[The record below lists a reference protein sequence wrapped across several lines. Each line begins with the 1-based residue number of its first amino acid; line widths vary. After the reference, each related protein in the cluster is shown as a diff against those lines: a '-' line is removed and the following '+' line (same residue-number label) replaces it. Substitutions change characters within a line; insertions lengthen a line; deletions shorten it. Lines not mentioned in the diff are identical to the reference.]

1 MSSNANR
8 KGDKNPLIDE
18 SRKPFRSDDPHL
30 ESWLNEEESGEA
42 HSSTESQ
49 APIDP

>member
-1 MSSNANR
+1 MSSNVNR
-8 KGDKNPLIDE
+8 KGIVVDE

-30 ESWLNEEESGEA
+30 ESWLNEEESGEEHPSA
-42 HSSTESQ
+42 ENQ

>member
-1 MSSNANR
+1 MSSNR
-8 KGDKNPLIDE
+8 KNDHNPFVDE

-30 ESWLNEEESGEA
+30 ESWLNEEELGEEHPSA
-42 HSSTESQ
+42 ENQ